1 MLQRTVA
8 EHLRARQAT
17 PNVEQEKRD
26 REFKVLMLEA
36 TRSLTVVPVLLRDVV
51 RKKLPFSFSYF
62 FLFAA

>member
-17 PNVEQEKRD
+17 PNAEQEKRD